1 MNDSVELLLL
11 RLAMFLV
18 IFGTCA
24 AVVRSLRADYRP
36 APRRTARAAPAA
48 QWRLVLE
55 APGESGVPRG
65 TAYRLAAA
73 MEIGRD
79 GASGIVIGDSSVSA
93 RHARIE
99 RLPDG
104 WLVRDLGSTNGTFV
118 EGRAVP
124 ERGLRL
130 AGGERIQLGAVV
142 FRLVPPD
149 GR

>member
-1 MNDSVELLLL
+1 MSDSVELLLL

-24 AVVRSLRADYRP
+24 AVVRSLRANYRP
-36 APRRTARAAPAA
+36 AARRTTRATPAA
-48 QWRLVLE
+48 HWRLVLE
-55 APGESGVPRG
+55 APGDSGVPRG

-73 MEIGRD
+73 IDIGRD
-79 GASGIVIGDSSVSA
+79 SASGIVIGDPSVSA

-99 RLPDG
+99 RQSDG

-124 ERGLRL
+124 DRGLRL

-142 FRLVPPD
+142 FRLVPPEQ
-149 GR
+149 R